1 MTTNEIRTRFLKF
14 FEARGHKVV
23 ASDSLVP
30 AKDPSILFT
39 GAGMNQFKEQFMG
52 RNVTFK
58 RAATAQKCL
67 RTADL
72 ENVGR
77 TASHHTFFEML
88 GNFSFGDYFKP
99 EAIAWAWEFFTKD
112 LKIPETKLLVSVY
125 KEDEEAYNIWLKD
138 IKVPASRI
146 LKLGDKDNFWPSE
159 ARKNGPNGPC
169 GPCSEIF
176 YDRGEGE
183 PVEVWNLV
191 FTQFERKE
199 GGVLTDLPTKN
210 IDTGMGLERIAS
222 VMQGVK
228 TNFEIDIF
236 IPIIQAIKRELR
248 IEPKTENPGSNISA
262 IADHIRAVTFAIC
275 DGVYPSNE
283 ERGFVI
289 RKLIRKSTE
298 RAERLKPGAGPF
310 LYRVVPSVVK
320 AMKEP
325 YPELE
330 AKREIIS
337 QIVKSEEERFQ
348 VIILDV
354 VPVLKEE
361 FGSIKAGGAKVVPG
375 EIIFRYSDEKGVP
388 FDFQKEIA
396 QELGLGLD
404 TDGFDRLM
412 AEQKNRARAK
422 SKISKEIFAAPA
434 GLAKKA
440 DRDWS
445 DEEKLKIRANHTA
458 THLLHAA
465 LRSVLGE
472 HVWQSGSLVYPD
484 RLRFDFSHPKKVEKA
499 EVEKVEELV
508 NREIAAGHEVK
519 REVMKLSEAKRS
531 GAIALFGEKYE
542 DEVVVRSIGGFSK
555 ELCGGDHIDNTKN
568 IKIFKIMQE
577 ASIAAGTRRIE
588 AITGDEVYDW
598 LAGQVEKFK
607 ALVKGAKDAEHK
619 ISEID
624 GWLKTRARSNLTYTD
639 LKKWYTFESQLM
651 GIIDD
656 INAAKKKTA
665 KAEAKQAEEAGS
677 ELIDELIKG
686 AREIKGIKVA
696 ARLEKNMSPVI
707 LRKIGDKIIEKFPAS
722 VVLLASAGEDKANLI
737 LAVGKDAVKKGL
749 SAQELIKPLA
759 AAITG
764 SGGGR
769 PEFAQAGAK
778 DASKIKEALE
788 MIYKL
793 VEEKL

>member
-1 MTTNEIRTRFLKF
+1 MTTNEIRARFLKF
-14 FEARGHKVV
+14 FEARGHRIV

-30 AKDPSILFT
+30 VKDPSILFT

-58 RAATAQKCL
+58 RAATSQKCL

-72 ENVGR
+72 ENVGSS
-77 TASHHTFFEML
+77 TSHHTFFEML
-88 GNFSFGDYFKP
+88 GNFSFGDYFKKD
-99 EAIAWAWEFFTKD
+99 AISWSWEFFTKD
-112 LKIPETKLLVSVY
+112 LNIPEKKLLVSVY
-125 KEDEEAYNIWLKD
+125 EEDGEAYNIWLKD
-138 IKVPASRI
+138 IRVPDSKI

-183 PVEVWNLV
+183 PVEIWNLV
-191 FTQFERKE
+191 FTQFERQD
-199 GGVLTDLPTKN
+199 GGVLTNLPTKN

-236 IPIIQAIKRELR
+236 VPIIHAIKRELNP
-248 IEPKTENPGSNISA
+248 EPRTQNLEPNISA

-298 RAERLKPGAGPF
+298 RAFQIKAGTGPF
-310 LYRVVPSVVK
+310 LYKIVPSVVK
-320 AMKEP
+320 VMREP

-330 AKREIIS
+330 DKREIIS
-337 QIVKSEEERFQ
+337 QIVKSEEEKFQ
-348 VIILDV
+348 VIILDI
-354 VPVLKEE
+354 VPILKEE
-361 FGSIKAGGAKVVPG
+361 FSSIKAKGVKVIPG

-404 TDGFDRLM
+404 MDGFGRLM
-412 AEQKNRARAK
+412 SEQKNRARAK

-434 GLAKKA
+434 GLARKA
-440 DRDWS
+440 DEEWS
-445 DEEKLKIRANHTA
+445 EEEKLKIRMNHTA

-472 HVWQSGSLVYPD
+472 HVWQSGSLVYPE
-484 RLRFDFSHPKKVEKA
+484 RLRFDFTHPKKLERT
-499 EVEKVEELV
+499 EIEKVEELV
-508 NREIAAGHEVK
+508 NKEIAAGHAVK
-519 REVMKLSEAKRS
+519 KEVMKLTEAKRS

-555 ELCGGDHIDNTKN
+555 ELCGGDHIDNTKD
-568 IKIFKIMQE
+568 IRIFKIMQE

-588 AITGDEVYDW
+588 ALTGDEVYNW
-598 LAGQVEKFK
+598 LVGQVEKFK
-607 ALVKGAKDAEHK
+607 ALVKDGKGAERK

-624 GWLKTRARSNLTYTD
+624 EWLKNKNHSNLGYAD
-639 LKKWYTFESQLM
+639 LKKWYGFESQFM
-651 GIIDD
+651 GLIDE
-656 INAAKKKTA
+656 INTAKKKMA
-665 KAEAKQAEEAGS
+665 KAEAKQAEEAGGR
-677 ELIDELIKG
+677 LIDELIKSS
-686 AREIKGIKVA
+686 REIKGIKVA
-696 ARLEKNMSPVI
+696 ARLEKGMSPSI
-707 LRKIGDKIIEKFPAS
+707 LRKIGDKIIEKLPAA
-722 VVLLASAGEDKANLI
+722 VVLLASDCGEKASLI
-737 LAVGKDAVKKGL
+737 LAAGKDAVKKGL

-759 AAITG
+759 ASIGG

-769 PEFAQAGAK
+769 PELAQAGGK
-778 DASKIKEALE
+778 DTSKIKEALE

-793 VEEKL
+793 VEERL